1 MFSAACSQQ
10 LQIWC
15 MFTLK
20 WLKNKSSNSAA
31 QSPPESNSE
40 NVTDLKILYIFLL
53 CGKQK
58 SSSRA
63 KNTGLTEKDH
73 ENHTI
78 EMSLLKVTLNIYTV
92 MKVCVLLSHWHREL
106 MSQLLGR

>member
-1 MFSAACSQQ
+1 MQVLVKMVS
-10 LQIWC
+10 
-15 MFTLK
+15 K
-20 WLKNKSSNSAA
+20 KNKSSNSAA
-31 QSPPESNSE
+31 QSAPESNSE
-40 NVTDLKILYIFLL
+40 NVTDLKILYIFLF
-53 CGKQK
+53 CRKQK
-58 SSSRA
+58 SSSRELSSFTLA

-92 MKVCVLLSHWHREL
+92 LKVCVLLSHWRRKL